1 MGYCVPCKSRVNANA
16 LTINDANNSTGGK
29 IWKFLGFPHAL
40 NLEFSH
46 KKKLN
51 PLMVD
56 HPLTIHRYHLQRLLN
71 EKKNTLENKTK
82 GFFFS
87 MKLTWQFLLHHLC
100 FYWRD
105 TQKLLLEH
113 CSPIDISKL
122 TQKIDHFHYHKNSI
136 SWVFFF
142 PSSSRADFT
151 NHSPTIRSN

>member
-51 PLMVD
+51 PLMAD

-82 GFFFS
+82 GFFFFYEVNMAVFTS
-87 MKLTWQFLLHHLC
+87 SSLLLLTW
-100 FYWRD
+100 Y
-105 TQKLLLEH
+105 T
-113 CSPIDISKL
+113 
-122 TQKIDHFHYHKNSI
+122 KII
-136 SWVFFF
+136 T
-142 PSSSRADFT
+142 RALQSYRYIEVNTENWPF
-151 NHSPTIRSN
+151 SLP